1 MYVKVP
7 KSKITKMKII
17 KTDCKLSLSQVIAQQ
32 KCDYAING
40 GLYDMKTG
48 KVSPIPLRI
57 DGKTIATSKDGYWM
71 MAWNTGPDICMI
83 HSKDMEKWKNAIACS
98 TMLKD
103 GKETIF
109 TYTPAQGGFR
119 GRTAIGNDKDNLHLF
134 VTTDKNGP
142 LFPTSLRNKMKA
154 AGCQNAIMLDCGGSS
169 QMYALGKYYQAEK
182 RKVSYWICVWLEDT
196 LIDNS
201 SIPIC
206 PYKEPTAL
214 IKQGTRGESAKWV
227 QWYLWKLKF
236 LKSEKDIDGNF
247 GPQSVVALK
256 AFQKTVFAKKE
267 DWDGV
272 CGSATRAELKKKVK

>member
-1 MYVKVP
+1 MYE
-7 KSKITKMKII
+7 KIPLAKIARISII
-17 KTDCKLSLSQVIAQQ
+17 KTDCKLSLQQVVT
-32 KCDYAING
+32 KYSPSYVING

-206 PYKEPTAL
+206 PYKEPTVL
-214 IKQGTRGESAKWV
+214 IKQGSRGESAKWV
-227 QWYLWKLKF
+227 QWHLNKVINAGLTVDGVFGAKSVQALKIFQTKKKLTADGICGAATRIA
-236 LKSEKDIDGNF
+236 LKSE
-247 GPQSVVALK
+247 
-256 AFQKTVFAKKE
+256 
-267 DWDGV
+267 
-272 CGSATRAELKKKVK
+272 VK